1 MATATAIPKTKI
13 QGGSWLLE
21 ERALEDIFTP
31 EDFSEQHQMI
41 AQTTEEFAQNEI
53 VPSIERIEHKEWAV
67 TRELLR
73 KASEIGIANT
83 DVPEEYGGSDM
94 DKVSGAIIADRIAK
108 CGSFSVSFG
117 GHVGIG
123 TLPIVYFG
131 TEEQKEKYLPK
142 LASGEWVGAYALSES
157 TSGSDA
163 MNARTKAVL
172 SPDGKHYILNG
183 EKMWITNASFADIF
197 VVFAKVDGE
206 KFTAFIVE
214 RTFPGFAVGAEEKK
228 LGIRGSSTCPLILTD
243 CKVPVGN
250 LLGEI
255 GKGHV
260 IAFNILN
267 IGRFKLGAGVVGGA
281 RNSLAAA
288 ITYAK
293 QRKAFGKSISD
304 FGLIQE
310 KLAQI
315 AAGVFTGEAM
325 VYRTV
330 GMIDA
335 ALSGIDKHSP
345 DASREIRKGIEEY
358 AVECS
363 IAKVW
368 ASELLDRTVDEVVQI
383 YGGYGFVEEYPAE
396 RAYRDSRVNRIFEGT
411 NEINRMITTGWLLKQ
426 AMSGKLA
433 LLPAIKKL
441 MDEGLA
447 GPSLAEPFQGALAN
461 ERTMVAN
468 AKKIAL
474 LVAGAASQKYMTAL
488 ADQQEIMGAMADIL
502 IEVYAMESAVLRAR
516 KIAERQGEAAAD
528 LAIAMT
534 QVYAAQAMEKIE
546 SCAKKV
552 LAAVAE
558 GDMLRT
564 QMAILRRMTK
574 HEPVNIIALEQ
585 KIAAR
590 VIDAGKYVTA

>member
-1 MATATAIPKTKI
+1 
-13 QGGSWLLE
+13 
-21 ERALEDIFTP
+21 
-31 EDFSEQHQMI
+31 
-41 AQTTEEFAQNEI
+41 
-53 VPSIERIEHKEWAV
+53 
-67 TRELLR
+67 
-73 KASEIGIANT
+73 
-83 DVPEEYGGSDM
+83 
-94 DKVSGAIIADRIAK
+94 
-108 CGSFSVSFG
+108 
-117 GHVGIG
+117 VG
-123 TLPIVYFG
+123 V
-131 TEEQKEKYLPK
+131 
-142 LASGEWVGAYALSES
+142 
-157 TSGSDA
+157 
-163 MNARTKAVL
+163 
-172 SPDGKHYILNG
+172 
-183 EKMWITNASFADIF
+183 
-197 VVFAKVDGE
+197 
-206 KFTAFIVE
+206 
-214 RTFPGFAVGAEEKK
+214 
-228 LGIRGSSTCPLILTD
+228 
-243 CKVPVGN
+243 
-250 LLGEI
+250 
-255 GKGHV
+255 
-260 IAFNILN
+260 
-267 IGRFKLGAGVVGGA
+267 A

-441 MDEGLA
+441 MDEVLA